1 MSTDTS
7 VRAFE
12 ALNHAQVRL
21 AGLVE
26 AALLRSTGLALKEV
40 EMLDELGRR
49 GPTRLNE
56 LAVVLAMS
64 ASGLSRLADR
74 LQSDGLVE
82 RRRCG
87 SDHRGSYAGL
97 TERGREVREA
107 AVRARDGVLE
117 ALLTDLPGEQ
127 VQDLTTALDSLRTA
141 LRG

>member
-49 GPTRLNE
+49 GPTRLNV
-56 LAVVLAMS
+56 LALVLAMS
-64 ASGLSRLADR
+64 PSGLSRLADR

-82 RRRCG
+82 RQRCG
-87 SDHRGSYAGL
+87 SDHRGSCADL
-97 TERGREVREA
+97 TERGRDVREA
-107 AVRARDGVLE
+107 AVRTRDEALE
-117 ALLTDLPGEQ
+117 ALLADLPGEQ
-127 VQDLTTALDSLRTA
+127 VQGLTRALDSLQIA
-141 LRG
+141 LRD